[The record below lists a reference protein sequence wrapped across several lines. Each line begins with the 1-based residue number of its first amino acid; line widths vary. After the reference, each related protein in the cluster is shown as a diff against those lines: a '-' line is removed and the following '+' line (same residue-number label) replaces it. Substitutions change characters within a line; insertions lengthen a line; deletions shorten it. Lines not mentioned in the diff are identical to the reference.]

1 MWSVSLSVA
10 EAEADK
16 IPFRGALARRLG
28 CATVAVSSGR
38 LAVLSVPV
46 VVAAGCSTL
55 LEDLEASGGSAGS
68 ADLLALAPVWAAR
81 SLLRSLLPAAMT
93 ASCSSAINVE
103 SGRSI
108 FFSPYA
114 ARSMKNKEERHL
126 LASVSACWQAPQL
139 LHTKVEVRVNSM
151 PHLVPSAT
159 DSLPRWR

>member
-68 ADLLALAPVWAAR
+68 ADLLALAPVLAAR

-108 FFSPYA
+108 FSPYA

-126 LASVSACWQAPQL
+126 LASVSACWRAPQL
-139 LHTKVEVRVNSM
+139 LHTNVEVLVNSM
-151 PHLVPSAT
+151 PHLAPSAT

>member
-81 SLLRSLLPAAMT
+81 SLLRSLLPSAMT

-103 SGRSI
+103 SGR
-108 FFSPYA
+108 FFLFS
-114 ARSMKNKEERHL
+114 
-126 LASVSACWQAPQL
+126 
-139 LHTKVEVRVNSM
+139 
-151 PHLVPSAT
+151 
-159 DSLPRWR
+159 